1 MAFFLLKKFESTAS
15 LVRGKIGPR
24 VLGGA
29 GGCRRESESARSRRT
44 MANPALENGIRRE
57 PAVQGLHVKVRSH
70 EVFMSRC
77 QGRMDRKRLLL
88 LFMLEIL

>member
-24 VLGGA
+24 VLRGA

-70 EVFMSRC
+70 EVFMSTC
-77 QGRMDRKRLLL
+77 QGGSDRKRLLT
-88 LFMLEIL
+88 FMLEIL